1 MTRSPNRTE
10 AASDSPE
17 NFKCFWPLAL
27 MQQAQ
32 AAIVF
37 ESPAIKT

>member
-37 ESPAIKT
+37 GNPTLKT